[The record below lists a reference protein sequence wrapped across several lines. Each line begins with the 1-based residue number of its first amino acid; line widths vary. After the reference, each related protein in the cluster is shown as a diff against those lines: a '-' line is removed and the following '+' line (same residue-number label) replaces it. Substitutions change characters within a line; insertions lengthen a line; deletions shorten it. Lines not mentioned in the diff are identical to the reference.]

1 MVQRSAA
8 KRVKTH
14 LERHIAAGTPGDRVP
29 SVRQLMAELGVSPA
43 TVRSAVAQ
51 LVRDGELDTISGS
64 GTFIARRLSRQPTP
78 GDRSWQTVALGSTDV
93 PGDFLAPLRPPSGPG
108 IIDLASGYPDTGL
121 QPTQLI
127 AKSLRDVSRRPETFD
142 RAPPHGIPALRRWFM
157 SQLGPDTD
165 HQVVIVAGG
174 QAALSL
180 CFRSIGLPGDNILME
195 APTYIGAIGAARA
208 AGLNPVPVPCDR
220 DGVMVDELAKVASR
234 HNATLVYLQ
243 PRFHNPTG
251 ARLSS
256 ARRQT
261 LMELAAAEGLIIIED
276 DWLRDLDNP
285 ETAPRPL
292 ASDDPDG
299 HVIHIA
305 SLTKSVSPAM
315 RIAGVSATGSIA
327 RRLQATRSIE
337 DFFVS
342 PLLQETAVTIVT
354 DPAWQRH
361 LRRLRV
367 SVAQRQAVLRSE
379 LMVVDPVSAA
389 SAVGGPLHVWFEI
402 RAPVDNRTLQRTA
415 LSNGVATIA
424 GDEWHPGD
432 AASNHIRLS
441 NAAATPHQIETGVQ
455 LFAKTLEQIQQ

>member
-1 MVQRSAA
+1 MLQRSAA
-8 KRVKTH
+8 HRVQTH
-14 LERHIAAGTPGDRVP
+14 LEKHIAAGAPGDRVP
-29 SVRQLMAELGVSPA
+29 SVRELMAELGVSPA

-51 LVRDGELDTISGS
+51 LVRDGALETISGS
-64 GTFIARRLSRQPTP
+64 GTFIAQRASRQLTP

-108 IIDLASGYPDTGL
+108 IIDLASGYPDTSL
-121 QPTQLI
+121 QPTKLI
-127 AKSLRDVSRRPETFD
+127 AKALRDVSRRPDTFD
-142 RAPPHGIPALRRWFM
+142 RAPPHGIPALRRWFS

-180 CFRSIGLPGDNILME
+180 CFRSIGLPGDSILMDS
-195 APTYIGAIGAARA
+195 PTYIGAIGAARA
-208 AGLNPVPVPCDR
+208 AGLNPVPVPCDG
-220 DGVMVDELAKVASR
+220 DGVMVHELAKAASR
-234 HNATLVYLQ
+234 HKATLVYLQ

-251 ARLSS
+251 ARLSL
-256 ARRQT
+256 ARRRT
-261 LMELAAAEGLIIIED
+261 LMELAEAAGLIIIED
-276 DWLRDLDNP
+276 DWIRDLDDP
-285 ETAPRPL
+285 ETALRPL

-361 LRRLRV
+361 LRHLRAAV
-367 SVAQRQAVLRSE
+367 TQRQAVLRNE
-379 LMVVDPVSAA
+379 LTAIDSVAA
-389 SAVGGPLHVWFEI
+389 EDAVGSPLHVWFEI
-402 RAPVDNRTLQRTA
+402 RAAVDNRALQSAA

-432 AASNHIRLS
+432 APSNHIRLS

-455 LFAKTLEQIQQ
+455 LFAQALEQILQ